1 MSSCSKYL
9 AYISVKLWF
18 QSQNL
23 DSHWT
28 VIVLYSYIH
37 SKLVEYDQVSMNTPE
52 IPALPKSEVCVYRYS
67 RMVLLSH
74 VPLYSESPILGLWVS
89 LGQLSLGK
97 LWLSLGKYTFIIPF
111 LALKPDLGKQSPS
124 LLLMSLK

>member
-1 MSSCSKYL
+1 MSSCSKSL

-23 DSHWT
+23 DSHLT
-28 VIVLYSYIH
+28 VIVLYIH
-37 SKLVEYDQVSMNTPE
+37 SKLVEYDQVSMSTPE
-52 IPALPKSEVCVYRYS
+52 IPALPKSEVLSVDRYS
-67 RMVLLSH
+67 RMVLLPH
-74 VPLYSESPILGLWVS
+74 VPLYSESPILCLWVS

-111 LALKPDLGKQSPS
+111 LALKPDLGKQSLS

>member
-1 MSSCSKYL
+1 MFSCSKYL

-28 VIVLYSYIH
+28 IIVLYSYIH
-37 SKLVEYDQVSMNTPE
+37 SKLVEYDQVSMSIPE
-52 IPALPKSEVCVYRYS
+52 IPALPKSEVCVCGYS
-67 RMVLLSH
+67 RMVLLPH
-74 VPLYSESPILGLWVS
+74 VPLYSESPILCLWVS

-97 LWLSLGKYTFIIPF
+97 LWLFLGKCTLIILFI
-111 LALKPDLGKQSPS
+111 ALKPDLGKQSPS
-124 LLLMSLK
+124 SLLMSLK